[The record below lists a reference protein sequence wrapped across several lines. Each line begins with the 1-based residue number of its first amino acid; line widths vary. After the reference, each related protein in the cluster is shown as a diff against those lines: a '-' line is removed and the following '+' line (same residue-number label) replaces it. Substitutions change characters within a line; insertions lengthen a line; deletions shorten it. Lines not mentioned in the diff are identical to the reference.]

1 MLVTSTLVS
10 IIIQVLTGGIDI
22 WGLTIPV
29 QNNFNIYRDLL
40 KIELGV
46 QTVELIFYIW
56 LITKLHALKNITIY
70 RYMDWFIT
78 TPTMLFTLIVYLY
91 HRGQNL
97 SLTDFIRTNKR
108 NIIIITGLNALM
120 LVFGLLG
127 ELGILSVNVSVTLG
141 FIPFAYYFWFIYKEY
156 IMSLPEDDSMPV
168 QTVNGIK
175 PNANARKIISK
186 TTKTYVFLYF
196 VIFWALYGICAY
208 LPYVQKNTGYTIL
221 DLFAKNGFGILL
233 VYFIWQLRSQ
243 KN

>member
-70 RYMDWFIT
+70 RYIDWFIT
-78 TPTMLFTLIVYLY
+78 TPTMLFTLLVYLY
-91 HRGQNL
+91 HQGQNL

-108 NIIIITGLNALM
+108 NIIIIIGLNALM

-141 FIPFAYYFWFIYKEY
+141 FIPFAYYFWFIYKKY

-175 PNANARKIISK
+175 PSANASKIISK
-186 TTKTYVFLYF
+186 TTKKYVFLYF
-196 VIFWALYGICAY
+196 VVFWALYGICAY
-208 LPYVQKNTGYTIL
+208 LPYVHKNTGYTIL
-221 DLFAKNGFGILL
+221 DLFAKNVFGILL

>member
-1 MLVTSTLVS
+1 MIVTSTIIS
-10 IIIQVLTGGIDI
+10 IIIQLLTGGIDI

-56 LITKLHALKNITIY
+56 LVTKLHALKNITIY
-70 RYMDWFIT
+70 RYLDWFVT

-91 HRGQNL
+91 HQGQNL
-97 SLTDFIRTNKR
+97 SLTDFIKTNKR

-120 LVFGLLG
+120 LLFGLLG

-156 IMSLPEDDSMPV
+156 IMPLPEDEKQP
-168 QTVNGIK
+168 NGINFK
-175 PNANARKIISK
+175 NTARKILSK

-196 VIFWALYGICAY
+196 LAFWSLYGICAY
-208 LPYVQKNTGYTIL
+208 LSYSQKNTGYNIL

-233 VYFIWQLRSQ
+233 VYFIWQLRTQ
-243 KN
+243 

>member
-10 IIIQVLTGGIDI
+10 IIIQLLTGGIDI

-91 HRGQNL
+91 HRGQEL

-108 NIIIITGLNALM
+108 NIFIITGLNALM

-156 IMSLPEDDSMPV
+156 IMPLPEDDVDSHAKNI
-168 QTVNGIK
+168 T
-175 PNANARKIISK
+175 ASKILSK

-196 VIFWALYGICAY
+196 VVFWALYGICAY
-208 LPYVQKNTGYTIL
+208 LPYVHKNTGYTIL

-233 VYFIWQLRSQ
+233 VYFIWQLRTQ

>member
-1 MLVTSTLVS
+1 MIVTSTIIS
-10 IIIQVLTGGIDI
+10 IIIQILTGGIDV

-29 QNNFNIYRDLL
+29 HNNFNIYRDLL

-56 LITKLHALKNITIY
+56 LVTKLHALKNITIY
-70 RYMDWFIT
+70 RYLDWFIT

-91 HRGQNL
+91 HQGQRL

-141 FIPFAYYFWFIYKEY
+141 FIPFAYYFWFIYKKY
-156 IMSLPEDDSMPV
+156 IMPLPEDDL
-168 QTVNGIK
+168 T
-175 PNANARKIISK
+175 
-186 TTKTYVFLYF
+186 
-196 VIFWALYGICAY
+196 
-208 LPYVQKNTGYTIL
+208 QKNINDNAKRASKIPSCLNYYYTSKGCKIMDKRVTGECKRIL
-221 DLFAKNGFGILL
+221 DST
-233 VYFIWQLRSQ
+233 VHSTSHR
-243 KN
+243 

>member
-1 MLVTSTLVS
+1 MIVTSTIIS
-10 IIIQVLTGGIDI
+10 IIIQLLTGGIDV

-56 LITKLHALKNITIY
+56 LVTKLHALKNITIY
-70 RYMDWFIT
+70 RYIDWFVT

-91 HRGQNL
+91 HRGQEL
-97 SLTDFIRTNKR
+97 SLTDFISTNKR

-156 IMSLPEDDSMPV
+156 IMPLPDADSHAK
-168 QTVNGIK
+168 TININD
-175 PNANARKIISK
+175 NATR
-186 TTKTYVFLYF
+186 TTKILSKNTKRYVFLYF
-196 VIFWALYGICAY
+196 LVFWSLYGICAY

-243 KN
+243 

>member
-22 WGLTIPV
+22 FGLTIPV

-70 RYMDWFIT
+70 RYVDWFIT

-108 NIIIITGLNALM
+108 NIIIITCLNALM

-127 ELGILSVNVSVTLG
+127 ELGIVSVNVSVTLG

-156 IMSLPEDDSMPV
+156 IMPLPEDDVDSHAK
-168 QTVNGIK
+168 NII
-175 PNANARKIISK
+175 ASKILSK

-196 VIFWALYGICAY
+196 VVFWALYGICAY
-208 LPYVQKNTGYTIL
+208 LPYVHKNTGYTIL